1 LSQRGRSRSILSG
14 AAALAASVAF
24 AAVTAFAA
32 GHGERAQREV
42 PGKVGTKAPAF
53 TATLLTGE
61 TLDSRSLLG
70 KVVVLKFWYVAC
82 GPCRQEIPQL
92 NQMVDEFKDQP
103 VVFLGLA
110 LDGPEKLRAFLE
122 EMPYRYQVVPTAQ
135 PIIDAFGGT
144 TYYPTHVVI
153 DTRGAIVHYASGGGL
168 QTQDVLRPIIR
179 AALRGAAVK
188 PVPRVEDGRIEG
200 SNR

>member
-1 LSQRGRSRSILSG
+1 MNERGRSRSVMSG
-14 AAALAASVAF
+14 AAALAACVAL

-32 GHGERAQREV
+32 GHSERAQREV

-92 NQMVDEFKDQP
+92 NQMVDEFKEQP

-122 EMPYRYQVVPTAQ
+122 EMPYRYQVVPNAQ

-153 DTRGAIVHYASGGGL
+153 DTRGVVVHFATGGGL

-179 AALRGAAVK
+179 AALGGAAVES
-188 PVPRVEDGRIEG
+188 VRRVEDGRIEG
-200 SNR
+200 SSR

>member
-1 LSQRGRSRSILSG
+1 MNQRGCSRSVLSRP
-14 AAALAASVAF
+14 AVLSVCVVL

-42 PGKVGTKAPAF
+42 PGRVGTRAPAF

-92 NQMVDEFKDQP
+92 NRMVDEFKEQP

-122 EMPYRYQVVPTAQ
+122 EMPYRYQVVPNAQ

-153 DTRGAIVHYASGGGL
+153 DTRGVIVHYASGGGL

-179 AALRGAAVK
+179 AALGGAAVN
-188 PVPRVEDGRIEG
+188 PVRRVEDGRIEG
-200 SNR
+200 SDR

>member
-1 LSQRGRSRSILSG
+1 VVL
-14 AAALAASVAF
+14 

-42 PGKVGTKAPAF
+42 PGRVGTRAPAF

-92 NQMVDEFKDQP
+92 NRMVDEFKEQP

-122 EMPYRYQVVPTAQ
+122 EMPYRYQVVPNAQ

-153 DTRGAIVHYASGGGL
+153 DTRGVIVHYASGGGL

-179 AALRGAAVK
+179 AALGGAAVK
-188 PVPRVEDGRIEG
+188 PVRRIQDGPIEG

>member
-1 LSQRGRSRSILSG
+1 LSECGRSRSVLSG
-14 AAALAASVAF
+14 TAALVACVALAAA
-24 AAVTAFAA
+24 TAFAA
-32 GHGERAQREV
+32 SRGERAQQEV
-42 PGKVGTKAPAF
+42 PGRVGTKAPAF

-61 TLDSRSLLG
+61 TVDSKSLLG

-110 LDGPEKLRAFLE
+110 LDGPEKLRSFLE
-122 EMPYRYQVVPTAQ
+122 EMPYRYQVVPNAQ

-153 DTRGAIVHYASGGGL
+153 DTRGAIVHYAAGGGL

-179 AALRGAAVK
+179 AALRGAAVE
-188 PVPRVEDGRIEG
+188 PIRRVEDGRIEG

>member
-1 LSQRGRSRSILSG
+1 MPG
-14 AAALAASVAF
+14 AAAIAACVAL

-32 GHGERAQREV
+32 DHGGRAQRAV
-42 PGKVGTKAPAF
+42 PGKVGAKAPAF
-53 TATLLTGE
+53 SATLLTGE
-61 TLDSRSLLG
+61 TLDSRRLLG

-92 NQMVDEFKDQP
+92 NQMVDEFQDQP

-110 LDGPEKLRAFLE
+110 LDKPEKLRAFLE
-122 EMPYRYQVVPTAQ
+122 EMPYRYQVVPNAQ

-153 DTRGAIVHYASGGGL
+153 DASGVIVHYAAGGGL

-179 AALRGAAVK
+179 AALGGAAVK
-188 PVPRVEDGRIEG
+188 PVRRVEDGRIEG

>member
-1 LSQRGRSRSILSG
+1 MAG
-14 AAALAASVAF
+14 AAALAACVAL
-24 AAVTAFAA
+24 AAVTVFAA
-32 GHGERAQREV
+32 GHSERAQREV

-53 TATLLTGE
+53 TATLLSGGA
-61 TLDSRSLLG
+61 LDSRSLLG

-92 NQMVDEFKDQP
+92 NQMVDEFKEQP

-122 EMPYRYQVVPTAQ
+122 EMPYRYQVVPNAQ
-135 PIIDAFGGT
+135 PVIDTFGGA

-153 DTRGAIVHYASGGGL
+153 DTRGVIVHFATGGGL

-179 AALRGAAVK
+179 AALGGAADK
-188 PVPRVEDGRIEG
+188 PVRRVEGGRIEG

>member
-1 LSQRGRSRSILSG
+1 MNDGGRSRSVMSG
-14 AAALAASVAF
+14 AAALAACVAL
-24 AAVTAFAA
+24 AAVTVFAA
-32 GHGERAQREV
+32 GHEGRAQREV
-42 PGKVGTKAPAF
+42 PRKVGTKAPAF

-92 NQMVDEFKDQP
+92 NQMVDEFKEQP

-122 EMPYRYQVVPTAQ
+122 EMPYRYQVVPNAQ
-135 PIIDAFGGT
+135 PIIDALGGT

-153 DTRGAIVHYASGGGL
+153 DSRGVIVHYASGGGL

-179 AALRGAAVK
+179 SALAGAAVK
-188 PVPRVEDGRIEG
+188 PVRRVEDGRIEG
-200 SNR
+200 SDR

>member
-1 LSQRGRSRSILSG
+1 MSQRGRSRSILSG
-14 AAALAASVAF
+14 AAVLAACVAL

-32 GHGERAQREV
+32 GHGDRAQREV
-42 PGKVGTKAPAF
+42 PGKVGAKAPAF
-53 TATLLTGE
+53 SATLLTGE

-92 NQMVDEFKDQP
+92 NQMVDEFKEQP

-122 EMPYRYQVVPTAQ
+122 EMPYRYQVVPNAQ

-153 DTRGAIVHYASGGGL
+153 DTRGVIVHYASGGGL

-179 AALRGAAVK
+179 EALGGAAVK
-188 PVPRVEDGRIEG
+188 PVRRIEDGPIEG
-200 SNR
+200 SDR

>member
-1 LSQRGRSRSILSG
+1 V
-14 AAALAASVAF
+14 AL

-32 GHGERAQREV
+32 GPSGRAQRQV

-61 TLDSRSLLG
+61 TVDSRSLLG

-122 EMPYRYQVVPTAQ
+122 EMPYRYQVVPNAQ

-153 DTRGAIVHYASGGGL
+153 DTRGVVVHFASGGGL

-179 AALRGAAVK
+179 AAIGGAAVK
-188 PVPRVEDGRIEG
+188 PVRRVEDGRIEG
-200 SNR
+200 SDR

>member
-1 LSQRGRSRSILSG
+1 MSQRGRSRSILSG
-14 AAALAASVAF
+14 PAVLAACVVL

-32 GHGERAQREV
+32 GHRERAQREV

-110 LDGPEKLRAFLE
+110 LDGPEKIRAFLE
-122 EMPYRYQVVPTAQ
+122 EMPYRSG
-135 PIIDAFGGT
+135 IRGGGT
-144 TYYPTHVVI
+144 RSPDGDRVRPGGRSRGDRGDAVHVI
-153 DTRGAIVHYASGGGL
+153 
-168 QTQDVLRPIIR
+168 
-179 AALRGAAVK
+179 
-188 PVPRVEDGRIEG
+188 
-200 SNR
+200 

>member
-1 LSQRGRSRSILSG
+1 MSG
-14 AAALAASVAF
+14 AAVLTACVAL

-32 GHGERAQREV
+32 GRGERAQREV

-53 TATLLTGE
+53 TATLLTGG

-92 NQMVDEFKDQP
+92 NQMVDEFKEQP

-122 EMPYRYQVVPTAQ
+122 EMPYRYQVVPNAQ
-135 PIIDAFGGT
+135 PIIDAFGDT

-153 DTRGAIVHYASGGGL
+153 DTRGVIVHFATGGGL

-179 AALRGAAVK
+179 AALGGAADK
-188 PVPRVEDGRIEG
+188 PVRRVEGGRIEG